1 MRRVTPSA
9 RPDAGSRS
17 RKKSFVALSLAVGI
31 AVTASLL
38 APVASASTATSKD
51 ASDGLKRATAV
62 VNQYRKPP
70 VWKGPSATVSL
81 KGLAGKR
88 VVYINLSSAIPV
100 LKYWSD
106 NVKRLALKHGG
117 VKVEVVD
124 GQFSVDGANKGFALA
139 MATKAD
145 AIFIQAY
152 PASLF
157 KKQIADARAAG
168 IKVITGNSGVPGDV
182 SGGQDAEITFDYAEV
197 GRIIAD
203 WFIVDSK
210 GKGKALVVSSNDAT
224 PSATQWKATVAEVKK
239 NCPACNVIVKDV
251 QIPQWATSIP
261 TLFLATINTDPTR
274 TYLLPLYDG
283 QALGGLGAI
292 RGAGAGSKVSVG
304 TFNATPGIVES
315 LKDPTSGLKLDLG
328 GNNLWWAFAGTDT
341 IFRVLS
347 GTAPIKNYYVGL
359 RIFDTS
365 NSQLIKGDDES
376 PWYGYTGFKERFTAL
391 WKK

>member
-1 MRRVTPSA
+1 MRRVTPIA
-9 RPDAGSRS
+9 RADAGNRS

-38 APVASASTATSKD
+38 APVASASTATSND

-62 VNQYRKPP
+62 VNLYRKPP
-70 VWKGPSATVSL
+70 VWKGPYATVSL

-124 GQFSVDGANKGFALA
+124 GQFSVDGANRGFALA

-145 AIFIQAY
+145 AIVVMAL
-152 PASLF
+152 PAFLF
-157 KKQIADARAAG
+157 TKQIADAHAAG
-168 IKVITGNSGVPGDV
+168 IKVITANTGVPGLV
-182 SGGQDAEITFDYAEV
+182 SGGQDAEVSFDYAAV
-197 GRIIAD
+197 GRIIAN

-210 GKGKALVVSSNDAT
+210 GKGKALIVSSNDAT
-224 PSATQWKATVAEVKK
+224 PSPTQWKATVAEVKK

-274 TYLLPLYDG
+274 TYLLPMYDG
-283 QALGGLGAI
+283 QAFGGLGAI
-292 RGAGAGSKVSVG
+292 RAAGAGSKVSVG
-304 TFNATPGIVES
+304 AFNATPGIVES
-315 LKDPTSGLKLDLG
+315 LKDP
-328 GNNLWWAFAGTDT
+328 N
-341 IFRVLS
+341 
-347 GTAPIKNYYVGL
+347 
-359 RIFDTS
+359 
-365 NSQLIKGDDES
+365 
-376 PWYGYTGFKERFTAL
+376 ERPKA
-391 WKK
+391 